1 MARKTRY
8 LLMISAAVMI
18 VLISSSSV
26 FAATSVVN
34 SKKYTH
40 PAFYKT
46 SLYRLFHGVD
56 VSYWQGAINWTKS
69 KAAGIDFAILRCG
82 YTALNSF
89 SLHQDSTFITNYK
102 AAKKAGVSTGV
113 YYYACATTSSEAK
126 KEANYVI
133 SILQN
138 NKIKNQLPVVM
149 DYEIDSGRAN
159 TVYKSLV
166 KKKGKAYARR
176 RYTKNA
182 VTFMNTLRASGY
194 ETMFYSYRMMVDPKV
209 SANYRFNMEDIN
221 GGNKFRFWL
230 AQYSTSNSYAESM
243 ELWQFSSTG
252 RVSGMKGNIDRNF
265 WYYPLSGVKTTSG
278 TKSIRKCTVTLSDSA
293 FKYDG
298 EIKEPE
304 VTVTSGDTKLKK
316 NKDYAVSYMDNIKK
330 GTATVLVHGK
340 GDYSNETY
348 STFKIG
354 DKNVSSNKTSTAET
368 ATPSKIGGLSTTLD
382 VDGKTVTVKWAKD
395 DSATLYRVGYK
406 INDADKWTYIESKKR
421 TLTIEKVKKNKII
434 EIKVRGEN
442 VTKKKT
448 YKGSWSDHVYRYMR
462 DEKPVCEVIPGNK
475 IKVNWAE
482 HTDKK
487 GEGKYKVTL
496 DCVDISKKTYN
507 TKKYQKTLKGK
518 HRYCYD
524 VYVTPSLVRDGHEY
538 IGARG
543 EKAHA
548 YVIYGKISKIS
559 SIRGGFRVWYPE
571 TTGIGDPR
579 YKISYSLSKDM
590 SKAKHFTKP
599 QKVTKCSI
607 NKLKSGK
614 KYYVT
619 VQTYKDLHGARYYGV
634 ASEPSAVTAG

>member
-1 MARKTRY
+1 
-8 LLMISAAVMI
+8 MISAAVMI

-102 AAKKAGVSTGV
+102 AAKKAGVSTGI

-133 SILQN
+133 SIMQN

-159 TVYKSLV
+159 SVYKSLV

-243 ELWQFSSTG
+243 ELW
-252 RVSGMKGNIDRNF
+252 
-265 WYYPLSGVKTTSG
+265 
-278 TKSIRKCTVTLSDSA
+278 
-293 FKYDG
+293 
-298 EIKEPE
+298 
-304 VTVTSGDTKLKK
+304 
-316 NKDYAVSYMDNIKK
+316 
-330 GTATVLVHGK
+330 
-340 GDYSNETY
+340 
-348 STFKIG
+348 
-354 DKNVSSNKTSTAET
+354 
-368 ATPSKIGGLSTTLD
+368 
-382 VDGKTVTVKWAKD
+382 
-395 DSATLYRVGYK
+395 
-406 INDADKWTYIESKKR
+406 
-421 TLTIEKVKKNKII
+421 
-434 EIKVRGEN
+434 
-442 VTKKKT
+442 
-448 YKGSWSDHVYRYMR
+448 
-462 DEKPVCEVIPGNK
+462 
-475 IKVNWAE
+475 
-482 HTDKK
+482 
-487 GEGKYKVTL
+487 
-496 DCVDISKKTYN
+496 
-507 TKKYQKTLKGK
+507 
-518 HRYCYD
+518 
-524 VYVTPSLVRDGHEY
+524 
-538 IGARG
+538 
-543 EKAHA
+543 
-548 YVIYGKISKIS
+548 
-559 SIRGGFRVWYPE
+559 
-571 TTGIGDPR
+571 
-579 YKISYSLSKDM
+579 
-590 SKAKHFTKP
+590 
-599 QKVTKCSI
+599 
-607 NKLKSGK
+607 
-614 KYYVT
+614 
-619 VQTYKDLHGARYYGV
+619 
-634 ASEPSAVTAG
+634 